1 MAGTT
6 SSAEQTRRV
15 ALSTPA
21 GFLAFG
27 FGSGLSP
34 RAPGTVGTVAA
45 ILPALFLV
53 QLPAGLA
60 LLIIALAFVVGIHL
74 CGVTGRA
81 LGEHDHGGMVWD
93 EFVGFWLV
101 LLYLPFDWIW
111 WLAAFVVFRFF
122 DILKPW
128 PIRWLDR
135 RVQGGFGVMLDD
147 LIAGFYSLLVLLPV
161 EWLISRAAHQL
172 PAGGI

>member
-1 MAGTT
+1 MAGTI
-6 SSAEQTRRV
+6 SRAERARRV
-15 ALSTPA
+15 ALATPS

-34 RAPGTVGTVAA
+34 LAPGTVGTIAA
-45 ILPALFLV
+45 VFPALFLV
-53 QLPAGLA
+53 QIPTGLA
-60 LLIIALAFVVGIHL
+60 LLIVLVAFAVGIHL
-74 CGVTGRA
+74 CSVAGKA

-101 LLYLPFDWIW
+101 LLYVPFDWAW
-111 WLAAFVVFRFF
+111 WLAAFVVFRIF

-147 LIAGFYSLLVLLPV
+147 LIAGLYALIIMGLA
-161 EWLISRAAHQL
+161 EWLLTGSVQAF
-172 PAGGI
+172 GI